1 MVKLLSDICLNVI
14 HVSLDKMPDIG
25 LYLPTVYK
33 EMLIERLAWHD
44 MISPD
49 YLPYISRQL
58 FSSSLRRINF
68 YKCEQVNDTVLQL
81 LAAAKCKLE
90 YLTVNQCQDVTG
102 ELFCCCWLLC
112 HRSHGD
118 FLALLVEEDLRF
130 PFVHYFRQ
138 EQEPE

>member
-14 HVSLDKMPDIG
+14 HLSLDKIPDIG

-44 MISPD
+44 MLTSD
-49 YLPYISRQL
+49 YLPFVSQQL

-81 LAAAKCKLE
+81 LEAAKCKLE
-90 YLTVNQCQDVTG
+90 FVTVNQCQNVTG
-102 ELFCCCWLLC
+102 
-112 HRSHGD
+112 
-118 FLALLVEEDLRF
+118 
-130 PFVHYFRQ
+130 Q
-138 EQEPE
+138 